1 MIVRLRG
8 ILVGTTATSAVV
20 ECGGVGYEL
29 LMPAASVLELPAEGE
44 EIVVHTRQIFRED
57 DQLLVGFTKLMDRRV
72 FDLLTEVKGCGP
84 KVSLQ
89 VLSDL
94 GASET
99 LSAISAEDAKRLAK
113 ASGVGP
119 RLAERIIVELKEKV
133 RHESLGIHFEATGS
147 PPHSKAPSDSELV
160 EALLALG
167 YRRPEAE
174 RASLSAPDTSED
186 IAERLKRALQVLKR

>member
-8 ILVGTTATSAVV
+8 ILVGTTVTSAVV

-29 LMPAASVLELPAEGE
+29 LMPAASILELPGEGE

-133 RHESLGIHFEATGS
+133 RHESLGIHFESASMGI
-147 PPHSKAPSDSELV
+147 PPKAPSDSELV